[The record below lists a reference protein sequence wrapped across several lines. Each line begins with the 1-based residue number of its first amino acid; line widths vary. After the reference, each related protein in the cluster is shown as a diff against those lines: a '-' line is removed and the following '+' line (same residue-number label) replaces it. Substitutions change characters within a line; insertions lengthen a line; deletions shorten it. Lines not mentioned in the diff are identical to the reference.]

1 MLRLPVDAG
10 PFVANPP
17 IANDKLAPATILLI
31 FIRRDSPFVKLSDS
45 LRGIRLAGEFACRDV
60 PLDYMARKPT
70 DESAWDVS
78 DSEARS
84 QPPAVSHMLIPYAD
98 ENREKVTECALQVR

>member
-1 MLRLPVDAG
+1 MLHLPVDAG
-10 PFVANPP
+10 TVCRKTP
-17 IANDKLAPATILLI
+17 IANDKSAAATILLI

-45 LRGIRLAGEFACRDV
+45 LRGIRLAGEFACREV

-84 QPPAVSHMLIPYAD
+84 QPPAVSHMLILYAD